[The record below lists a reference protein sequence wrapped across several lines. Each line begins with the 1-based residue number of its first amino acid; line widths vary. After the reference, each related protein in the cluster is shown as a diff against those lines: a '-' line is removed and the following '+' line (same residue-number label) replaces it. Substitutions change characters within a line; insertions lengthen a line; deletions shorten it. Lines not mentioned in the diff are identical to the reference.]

1 MQRMEIEIQIVE
13 DVIAVLDV
21 DIVEEKGKMI
31 HHSLRWTRCTSELGV
46 IWLTSESD
54 LCRPSYILLY
64 YIPIIYVKI
73 FTSTFKL

>member
-31 HHSLRWTRCTSELGV
+31 HHSLR
-46 IWLTSESD
+46 
-54 LCRPSYILLY
+54 
-64 YIPIIYVKI
+64 
-73 FTSTFKL
+73 